1 MVCKSSNSICFNVLH
16 SFPTFLES
24 RLEVLIYISKVFL
37 MGLREE
43 RTTVQTGYTV
53 ELLVTCK
60 EERGQIIPAVI
71 LATAAFMAIVGKAKG
86 STVDIRLVG
95 MGIPALAHIAAALAL
110 AISNN
115 WSLSRK
121 I

>member
-1 MVCKSSNSICFNVLH
+1 MQKKETS
-16 SFPTFLES
+16 
-24 RLEVLIYISKVFL
+24 
-37 MGLREE
+37 
-43 RTTVQTGYTV
+43 QT
-53 ELLVTCK
+53 
-60 EERGQIIPAVI
+60 IPAVI

-115 WSLSRK
+115 WSLSKTHKDKAQLRCRRECLLIFRQVCK
-121 I
+121 NNLVCDWRTRSVREVISSDLVR